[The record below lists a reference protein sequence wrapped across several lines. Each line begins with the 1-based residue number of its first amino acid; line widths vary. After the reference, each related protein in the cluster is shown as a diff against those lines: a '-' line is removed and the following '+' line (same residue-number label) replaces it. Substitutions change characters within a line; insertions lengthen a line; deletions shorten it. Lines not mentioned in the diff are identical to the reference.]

1 MQSPRISIEHVH
13 SLLARVQPD
22 NSTFLRETIRDL
34 AVVNPRLATLI
45 KMLADMAE
53 NRKWEKGKPTPLELS
68 TMIYET
74 AGMIIGVINI
84 ANGKI
89 PRIFT
94 KAKVDDVDI
103 GISASAEI
111 NAKVLTSELIMRHRL
126 NRGKKI

>member
-1 MQSPRISIEHVH
+1 
-13 SLLARVQPD
+13 
-22 NSTFLRETIRDL
+22 
-34 AVVNPRLATLI
+34 
-45 KMLADMAE
+45 MLANMAE